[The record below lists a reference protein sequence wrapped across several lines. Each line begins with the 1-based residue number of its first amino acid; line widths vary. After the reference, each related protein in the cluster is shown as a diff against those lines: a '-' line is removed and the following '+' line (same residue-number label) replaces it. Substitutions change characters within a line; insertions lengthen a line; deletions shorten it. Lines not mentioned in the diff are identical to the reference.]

1 MCKFYYHYRILFIRN
16 IMFCIRNFKC
26 SGYKFIIIFGLLKL
40 AIFLYFVGLSKKS
53 LFPKT
58 KQNVLI
64 DVNSAKN
71 VNDFISSLFA
81 NDYNSKY
88 TNLKSQL
95 PNLKFKNEKWI
106 IYSINENDYLNEN
119 LIKLESNKNTV
130 VYNYD
135 LTLASTFDSMSNNN
149 NNNNSKACIDLARI
163 LKQFDESDFIILR
176 LDTSN
181 GSEYDLLFHLI
192 KENVHLF
199 IDHIFVEYKNKNNVE
214 LYKSYPIFFKQL
226 FKSFK
231 INELIIV

>member
-1 MCKFYYHYRILFIRN
+1 MYIFIYIYVYKYINKKKKYLGMCKFYYHYRILFIRN

-71 VNDFISSLFA
+71 VNDFISSLFT

-163 LKQFDESDFIILR
+163 LKQF
-176 LDTSN
+176 
-181 GSEYDLLFHLI
+181 
-192 KENVHLF
+192 V
-199 IDHIFVEYKNKNNVE
+199 
-214 LYKSYPIFFKQL
+214 
-226 FKSFK
+226 
-231 INELIIV
+231 